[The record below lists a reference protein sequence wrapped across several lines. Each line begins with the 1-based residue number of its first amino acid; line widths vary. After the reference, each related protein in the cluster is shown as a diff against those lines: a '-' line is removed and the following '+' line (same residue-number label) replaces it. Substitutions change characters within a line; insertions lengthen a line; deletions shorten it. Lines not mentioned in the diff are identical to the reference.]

1 MTRVGQNHIYTVYKR
16 CFWQKSHHTYSH
28 IRCKYTVLANPTYDP
43 MLLLVTKKRTCHEVH
58 NNSISSKAT
67 RENERLPC
75 TSEPRAVSKRSVWV
89 SSNLAEWQ
97 GRK

>member
-67 RENERLPC
+67 RENE
-75 TSEPRAVSKRSVWV
+75 SINNNSIISSKATAIKIYKR
-89 SSNLAEWQ
+89 E
-97 GRK
+97 